1 MSKISELTD
10 GGSLLPTDFLIAV
23 RSGANVKVQADQADF
38 DRIRLGDNEK
48 IELGNNQ
55 DLQIYHSGT
64 HSFIE
69 DKGTGNLY
77 IDGASSV
84 VIRGETANTISAIF
98 NDEGSVVLKHS
109 GDTKLATSASGI
121 SVTGD
126 ITLGDTNP
134 VITFEDSTIANLSHT
149 VSSASDNLR
158 LAVDVNG
165 VDAGSR
171 VEIFDGSTEV
181 ARFSAGAVLVTG
193 TVTADGL
200 TVDGTFQNPLAVFN
214 STSGY
219 GRIALQENGVA
230 RMYMQSLNGADGFKF
245 MAGDGTSERMRI
257 DSAGKIQ
264 IGNNIPMWSG
274 SYGGALVLKGN
285 NATSDRYAQ
294 LAIVN
299 SAGAIVHQGLIVDN
313 SGNLL
318 VGKTAA
324 NFTVAGHEIKPASFA
339 GFTRDGGSPVVV
351 NRLTTDG
358 NLIEFY
364 QGVSSVGSIGSSNSS
379 SVTYLAGSASGGGIG
394 VANNS
399 PAVFPA
405 RPAGVIDNTIN
416 LGSGFYRFKNLY
428 LSGVMAAGNGSVA
441 APSVR
446 GTDTNTGLFF
456 PSGGVTAITRNGVEG
471 CRMDANGNLLVGV
484 STFANNT
491 LGVAIRGAST
501 GATDESIRCAVPS
514 TSSTLQIGFYNSN
527 GRVGSIST
535 SGSSTAYNTSSDQ
548 RLKENIADADDAGS
562 KIDAIQVRK
571 FDWKADG
578 SHQDYGMV
586 AQELLEVAPEA
597 VSAPEDPEEMMGVDY
612 SKLVPMMLKEIQS
625 LRARIAALES

>member
-514 TSSTLQIGFYNSN
+514 TNSTLQIGFYNSN

-535 SGSSTAYNTSSDQ
+535 SGSATAYNTSSDQ
-548 RLKENIADADDAGS
+548 RLKENIADADDAGA

-586 AQELLEVAPEA
+586 AQELLE
-597 VSAPEDPEEMMGVDY
+597 
-612 SKLVPMMLKEIQS
+612 
-625 LRARIAALES
+625 RCT

>member
-126 ITLGDTNP
+126 IVLGDSNP
-134 VITFEDSTIANLSHT
+134 TITFEDGSITNLSHT

-158 LAVDVNG
+158 LTVDVNG

-181 ARFSAGAVLVTG
+181 ARFSAGAMDVTG
-193 TVTADGL
+193 SVTADGL

-514 TSSTLQIGFYNSN
+514 TNSTLQIGFYNSN

-535 SGSSTAYNTSSDQ
+535 SGSATAYNTSSDQ

-578 SHQDYGMV
+578 SH
-586 AQELLEVAPEA
+586 
-597 VSAPEDPEEMMGVDY
+597 SR
-612 SKLVPMMLKEIQS
+612 
-625 LRARIAALES
+625 LRHGCSRAT

>member
-1 MSKISELTD
+1 MQQIKFI
-10 GGSLLPTDFLIAV
+10 
-23 RSGANVKVQADQADF
+23 NVSHA
-38 DRIRLGDNEK
+38 
-48 IELGNNQ
+48 GN
-55 DLQIYHSGT
+55 T
-64 HSFIE
+64 
-69 DKGTGNLY
+69 
-77 IDGASSV
+77 
-84 VIRGETANTISAIF
+84 
-98 NDEGSVVLKHS
+98 
-109 GDTKLATSASGI
+109 
-121 SVTGD
+121 
-126 ITLGDTNP
+126 
-134 VITFEDSTIANLSHT
+134 
-149 VSSASDNLR
+149 
-158 LAVDVNG
+158 
-165 VDAGSR
+165 
-171 VEIFDGSTEV
+171 
-181 ARFSAGAVLVTG
+181 
-193 TVTADGL
+193 
-200 TVDGTFQNPLAVFN
+200 
-214 STSGY
+214 
-219 GRIALQENGVA
+219 
-230 RMYMQSLNGADGFKF
+230 
-245 MAGDGTSERMRI
+245 
-257 DSAGKIQ
+257 
-264 IGNNIPMWSG
+264 
-274 SYGGALVLKGN
+274 
-285 NATSDRYAQ
+285 
-294 LAIVN
+294 
-299 SAGAIVHQGLIVDN
+299 GAIVHQGLIVDN

-405 RPAGVIDNTIN
+405 RPAGVIDNASLNAIFSGTTA
-416 LGSGFYRFKNLY
+416 GSGTDNKIDIGTNSTRFKNLY

-514 TSSTLQIGFYNSN
+514 TNSTLQIGFYNSN

-535 SGSSTAYNTSSDQ
+535 SGSATAYNTSSDQ

-571 FDWKADG
+571 FDWKARRF
-578 SHQDYGMV
+578 S
-586 AQELLEVAPEA
+586 
-597 VSAPEDPEEMMGVDY
+597 SR
-612 SKLVPMMLKEIQS
+612 
-625 LRARIAALES
+625 LRHGCTGAT